1 MLPVSVSGTTVVT
14 KTHTITLNREVII
27 DLLRKEGIEVGA
39 SVEIFVSVPGGGDWS
54 NTDLDISASCPLIV
68 RWTESESSVV

>member
-1 MLPVSVSGTTVVT
+1 MLPVSLSGTTVVT

-54 NTDLDISASCPLIV
+54 NTDLDISHSRPV
-68 RWTESESSVV
+68 TVHRTVTESNEV